1 MDFARASAFILIA
14 GCLVFLIARRV
25 RYLIVVRHL
34 IKQAVNPDC
43 LEASDPLQQLNAECK
58 DFTFVAKRAF
68 SILFRKKT
76 IALVD
81 GHAGHTVVNKMGL
94 FWQTNRCLFAVTP
107 LSNTEWFEL
116 QNDAFKKAFY
126 GTKYAV
132 FWAKPNGMRK
142 WLTERAT

>member
-34 IKQAVNPDC
+34 IKQAVNLDC
-43 LEASDPLQQLNAECK
+43 LEASDSLQQLNAECK

-94 FWQTNRCLFAVTP
+94 FWQANRCLFAVTP
-107 LSNTEWFEL
+107 LSNTAWFEL
-116 QNDAFKKAFY
+116 QNDAFTKAFY

-132 FWAKPNGMRK
+132 FWAKPNGIRK
-142 WLTERAT
+142 WLTELAT

>member
-1 MDFARASAFILIA
+1 MEFARASAFILIA
-14 GCLVFLIARRV
+14 GCLLFLIARRV

-34 IKQAVNPDC
+34 IKQAVNLDC
-43 LEASDPLQQLNAECK
+43 LEASDSLQQLNAECK

-94 FWQTNRCLFAVTP
+94 FWQANRCMFAVTP
-107 LSNTEWFEL
+107 LSNIEWFEL
-116 QNDAFKKAFY
+116 QKDAFIKAFY

-132 FWAKPNGMRK
+132 FWAKPGRLRK
-142 WLTERAT
+142 WFTEHAT